1 MRALAFIPSYNDVV
15 SGYAIALQLEGLP
28 EVARVL
34 IIDESDDP
42 RCLRYLRGVRG
53 GKLDVIHRERGGKW
67 RAWRTALEA
76 ALPYDAL
83 LQIDSDVVIGDPG
96 ALLHALDGADVASA
110 YQEILPPRGRAHFAG
125 RIAEIYSAMHSDLR
139 ARGKFNMGGQ
149 AIALGRSA
157 VAGLLEAGLFE
168 EPVHADDHVVC
179 LAAAALGLRCTSVDC
194 GLGISLPGGLGE
206 WMRYRSRH
214 RGAIGWAE
222 AYVTSKTG
230 LGEAVA
236 RISRAD
242 YVHTLNAFV
251 RAVLGSPG
259 PLDPLIL
266 LFLGFSSVLPL
277 EDRTRWR
284 RLEGSKRPPG
294 ELRPRGGPEAM
305 APGPRSRTWLP
316 RPGPVR
322 PRAAPSCYP
331 FISRPS
337 LNGYA

>member
-15 SGYAIALQLEGLP
+15 SGHAIARQLEELP

-53 GKLDVIHRERGGKW
+53 GKLDVVHRERGGKW
-67 RAWRTALEA
+67 RAWRTALKA

-83 LQIDSDVVIGDPG
+83 LQVDSDVVIREP
-96 ALLHALDGADVASA
+96 ATLLHALDGADVASA
-110 YQEILPPRGRAHFAG
+110 YQEIVAPRGRAPFAR
-125 RIAEIYSAMHSDLR
+125 RIAEIYGRMHRDLQ

-149 AIALGRSA
+149 AIALSRRT
-157 VAGLLEAGLFE
+157 VASLLGAGLFE

-179 LAAAALGLRCTSVDC
+179 LAAAAMGLRCRSVDC

-222 AYVTSKTG
+222 GYVASKTG

-236 RISRAD
+236 EVSRAD
-242 YVHTLNAFV
+242 YVHTLNAFI

-266 LFLGFSSVLPL
+266 LFLGFSSFLPL
-277 EDRTRWR
+277 EDRTQWR
-284 RLEGSKRPPG
+284 RLKGSKQPQDQGR
-294 ELRPRGGPEAM
+294 LRNDRVTMVWSLLWRRGFARF
-305 APGPRSRTWLP
+305 RSVMLEGVGAVLP
-316 RPGPVR
+316 
-322 PRAAPSCYP
+322 CHP
-331 FISRPS
+331 FMIRQ
-337 LNGYA
+337 